1 MGRLPAA
8 RTEASQRDSLMQAPF
23 FTKAKEGSQQQEMLF
38 AEIPR
43 QRLLFY
49 KGGAPSNKNIGFTE
63 RFLDAGPLFIKEGLQ
78 QQERL
83 FAEIPRQR
91 LLFYRGRPPATR
103 TEASQRYSLIQDPFL
118 LRKAFS
124 NKSCFLERFLGKGSF
139 FTWEGPQQQEQR
151 LHREI
156 P

>member
-8 RTEASQRDSLMQAPF
+8 RTEASQRDSLMQASFLLRLRKAFSNKKGFLQRFPDKGSF
-23 FTKAKEGSQQQEMLF
+23 F
-38 AEIPR
+38 IR
-43 QRLLFY
+43 
-49 KGGAPSNKNIGFTE
+49 GAPSKKNIGFTE
-63 RFLDAGPLFIKEGLQ
+63 SFLDAGPLFIKEGLQ

-83 FAEIPRQR
+83 LAEIPRQR

-103 TEASQRYSLIQDPFL
+103 TEASQRHSLIQDPFL